1 VKVQLIIR
9 PEAEAEMTESFTWY
23 EDRVAGL
30 GSDFLLCIDAIL
42 NSISRSPKQYPIV
55 YENIRRAISRR
66 FPYEVF
72 YVENE
77 DKVIILAVFHAK
89 RSPKTWQ
96 QRG

>member
-1 VKVQLIIR
+1 MKYQLIIR

-30 GSDFLLCIDAIL
+30 GSDFLLCIDAIF

-55 YENIRRAISRR
+55 YKNIRRAISRR

-89 RSPKTWQ
+89 RNPKTWQ